1 MRKLARLFGF
11 REERAVV
18 AQRSRRPRSISR
30 GQVELDA
37 RQICALGRGDIR
49 AASKGKGAGMAAG
62 TSKLSRE
69 MQFIAMPESDRDAHK
84 VARHSPLV
92 PRPRDASRPRERCR
106 RAIDLDDERP
116 SVASLADAHAL
127 EEVTLIVY
135 GWENVQPGTLSWT
148 FPSLRSALDAVR
160 AMRNA
165 VRWAVLLGEDVEA
178 GGAQA
183 RALDDVEVAREQGRI
198 LVEA

>member
-11 REERAVV
+11 REERSVI
-18 AQRSRRPRSISR
+18 AQRSRRQRSISQSR
-30 GQVELDA
+30 SKLHSVSN
-37 RQICALGRGDIR
+37 GR
-49 AASKGKGAGMAAG
+49 GAGMGAG

-69 MQFIAMPESDRDAHK
+69 MQSISMRGYDPLLGIPKPTESGVFVTA
-84 VARHSPLV
+84 
-92 PRPRDASRPRERCR
+92 R
-106 RAIDLDDERP
+106 RAIDIDEERP
-116 SVASLADAHAL
+116 SVSALADSV

-165 VRWAVLLGEDVEA
+165 VRWAVLLGE
-178 GGAQA
+178 QS
-183 RALDDVEVAREQGRI
+183 DDVDTAREQGRV

>member
-92 PRPRDASRPRERCR
+92 PRPTESGVFVTAR